1 MKRKTNIIH
10 VELNEPYNGK
20 KNWYFGSVSAIYEQ
34 IPSEVIGACKEY
46 LWQALRG
53 KSEFRAKRAVIRKDV
68 VITKEH
74 NEV

>member
-10 VELNEPYNGK
+10 VELDEPYKGK
-20 KNWYFGSVSAIYEQ
+20 RNWYFGSISAIFEE
-34 IPSEVIGACKEY
+34 IPSELIGACKEY
-46 LWQALRG
+46 LWQTLRG